1 MKNLENKTQNI
12 EIFCNP
18 KLSFTH
24 THTKKKGIENF
35 QKNKKTIKTFCKYV

>member
-24 THTKKKGIENF
+24 THKEKRNRKLSKKI
-35 QKNKKTIKTFCKYV
+35 KKTIKTFCKYV